1 MATDIK
7 LDGLADLQR
16 EYATDKLLVRKVD
29 VSQPKEISDAFVA
42 AKDAFGKIDV
52 VYNNAGYGIVSEAEG
67 VPNEDARA
75 LFDVVYWGAVSVALE
90 AIKFF
95 REVNGPSVGG
105 RLITTTSMLG
115 IIAMPIS
122 AYYTA
127 AKHGTSCTPSDNFS
141 VLFHVSF
148 SALEGFL
155 ESLSLELNPEWNI
168 KVGYGSTISRCL
180 LILSLSLEKLTII
193 EPGIF
198 RTGALFSVRKLPI
211 HPAYTKPGSS
221 TLATRGMIDNPD
233 TGADPRKAV
242 KQFYN
247 VSLLSDPPIRLA
259 IGQDAVSLIKQQVA
273 KIVKDVEEY
282 ADWSEDLAYD

>member
-1 MATDIK
+1 MSSPRVFLITGAASGFGLHLTELILKNGEIAVATDIK

-127 AKHGTSCTPSDNFS
+127 AKH
-141 VLFHVSF
+141 
-148 SALEGFL
+148 ALEGFL

-168 KVGYGSTISRCL
+168 
-180 LILSLSLEKLTII
+180 KLTII